1 MFIVLENSTKKVG
14 LPLTVEYGVPVADKD
29 GVHLLFAWADDD
41 GLCGDSST
49 SAGLMVGSGSAY
61 WRYSIELSDSDG
73 VNHSSSSWAA
83 EDGSI

>member
-1 MFIVLENSTKKVG
+1 MFIVLENSTKKAS

-29 GVHLLFAWADDD
+29 DAHLLFAWSDDD

-49 SAGLMVGSGSAY
+49 SAGWMVGSGSAY